1 MANGDSNLSRG
12 PEAEQLAARLAA
24 VPRYEL
30 AVKTPLQTMTRL
42 SERLGR
48 RILVKRDDLTGLAL
62 GGNKV
67 RQAEFFI
74 GDARASG
81 ADSLVAGGSY
91 AHSNHARVLA
101 AAARV
106 AGLEPVILFRPD
118 ERSSSHDER
127 GNALLTHL
135 LASDVRFVD
144 ALRDAPDLDRRGEV
158 EFRRGIFESE
168 AERLRGEGRRPYVV
182 LGSSIARGVMGY
194 VAAALELHEQLRS
207 LDVAPSKVFVTSLGA
222 THAGLELGARLLG
235 EEYEVVG
242 VAYQPSDRANAESTV
257 EALAAEAAKLLGLEI
272 PPVTNVQ
279 TDVEEAGEGYG
290 ISTAQSRKAL
300 SLAATSD
307 ALILD
312 PTYTAKGFAGL
323 LRWVEEERVDRDETV
338 VFVHTGGI
346 PELLA
351 RTWKEL

>member
-1 MANGDSNLSRG
+1 LNLSRG
-12 PEAEQLAARLAA
+12 SESERLAGRLTSIPRYQLA
-24 VPRYEL
+24 VE
-30 AVKTPLQTMTRL
+30 TPLQEMTGL
-42 SERLGR
+42 SQRLGR

-74 GDARASG
+74 GDARATG
-81 ADSLVAGGSY
+81 ADSLLAGGSY
-91 AHSNHARVLA
+91 SHSNHARVLA

-106 AGLEPVILFRPD
+106 AGLEPIILFRP
-118 ERSSSHDER
+118 EGRSSSGDKR
-127 GNALLTHL
+127 GNALLTRL
-135 LASDVRFVD
+135 LSCDVRFVE
-144 ALRDAPDLDRRGEV
+144 ALRDAPDLDRRAEV
-158 EFRRGIFESE
+158 EFRRRIFESE
-168 AERLRGEGRRPYVV
+168 ADRLRAEGRKPYVV
-182 LGSSIARGVMGY
+182 LGSSVALGVMGY

-242 VAYQPSDRANAESTV
+242 IAYQPSDRASAESTV
-257 EALAAEAAKLLGLEI
+257 AALLAEGAKLLGLQI
-272 PPVTNVQ
+272 PAATKVQ

-290 ISTAQSRKAL
+290 ISTPRSRKAL
-300 SLAATSD
+300 RLAATSD

-323 LRWVEEERVDRDETV
+323 LRWVEEERVDHGETV